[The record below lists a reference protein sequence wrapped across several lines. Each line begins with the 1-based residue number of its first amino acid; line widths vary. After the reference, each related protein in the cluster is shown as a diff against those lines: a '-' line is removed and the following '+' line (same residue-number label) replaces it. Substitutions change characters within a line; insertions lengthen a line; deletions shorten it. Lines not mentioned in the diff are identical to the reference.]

1 VHGAMP
7 AVRIR
12 RFMVEMVPGAPK
24 NKLLRLAVDRASLE
38 RETRRFHSQEAG
50 DAGAYR
56 GRLREILPLWA

>member
-24 NKLLRLAVDRASLE
+24 NKLSVSRLTEQVWSEKRGAFTA
-38 RETRRFHSQEAG
+38 RRPAMQARIEE
-50 DAGAYR
+50 DV
-56 GRLREILPLWA
+56 REILPLWA